1 MRRSAPGPL
10 AARILSAID
19 ELNQLAADE
28 HAHRQEQENPGKIS
42 LVDERNLER
51 RRRALRKKFSQLADL
66 CKQAERKIA

>member
-1 MRRSAPGPL
+1 MRRSAPDPL
-10 AARILSAID
+10 AARILAAID

-28 HAHRQEQENPGKIS
+28 RAHRAQEDKAHSLS